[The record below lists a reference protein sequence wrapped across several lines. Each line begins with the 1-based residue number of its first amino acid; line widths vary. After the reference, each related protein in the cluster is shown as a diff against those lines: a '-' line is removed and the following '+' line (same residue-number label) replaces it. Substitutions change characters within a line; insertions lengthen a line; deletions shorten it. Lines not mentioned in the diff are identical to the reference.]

1 MNRPEQPDLLMP
13 IPDVQSGTDE
23 RRLAIDQ
30 VGIKGIRF
38 PLAFADR
45 DGVAQ
50 PTVALCNVY
59 VALAEDRKGT
69 HMSRLVMLLEER
81 AGPARRR
88 CRSRACA
95 RCSTTS
101 SCASMR
107 RPGGSSSRSRTSCAR
122 SRRSRGSRACST
134 TRCGSSGELKDGQYA
149 ATVAVAVPVMS
160 LCPASKEI
168 SDYGAH
174 NQRSTVTITV
184 RPTQPVFVHELLRI
198 AEEEASCELYGILKR
213 ADEKYV
219 TERAYDNPR
228 FVEDL
233 VRGVAARLA
242 ADPRF
247 AGFSVE
253 AENFESIHNHSAYA
267 RIARGL

>member
-23 RRLAIDQ
+23 RHLAIDQ

-38 PLAFADR
+38 PLAFADK

-81 AGPARRR
+81 AGAAPLSVAGLRAMLDDLVVRLDAPAGRIELAFPYFVRKIAPV
-88 CRSRACA
+88 SGI
-95 RCSTTS
+95 
-101 SCASMR
+101 ASMMDYEVR
-107 RPGGSSSRSRTSCAR
+107 LC
-122 SRRSRGSRACST
+122 
-134 TRCGSSGELKDGQYA
+134 GELKDGRYA
-149 ATVAVAVPVMS
+149 MTVAVAAPVMS

-233 VRGVAARLA
+233 VRGVAVRLST
-242 ADPRF
+242 DPRF
-247 AGFSVE
+247 EAFSVE

>member
-13 IPDVQSGTDE
+13 IADVQSETDE
-23 RRLAIDQ
+23 RHLAIDQ

-38 PLAFADR
+38 PLAFADK

-81 AGPARRR
+81 AGAAPLSVAGLREMLDDLVARLDAPAGRIELAFPYFVRKIAPV
-88 CRSRACA
+88 SGIA
-95 RCSTTS
+95 ST
-101 SCASMR
+101 MDYEVR
-107 RPGGSSSRSRTSCAR
+107 LV
-122 SRRSRGSRACST
+122 
-134 TRCGSSGELKDGQYA
+134 GELKDGRY
-149 ATVAVAVPVMS
+149 TITIAVAAPVMS

-168 SDYGAH
+168 ADYGAH
-174 NQRSTVTITV
+174 NQRSTITITV
-184 RPTQPVFVHELLRI
+184 RPTQAVFVHELLRI

-233 VRGVAARLA
+233 VRGVAARLS

-247 AGFSVE
+247 DAFRVE

-267 RIARGL
+267 HIARGM